1 MDVQKFIEKIE
12 NADFGNLKK
21 LQEISKFKIKIIK
34 LEKEKIALIVK
45 TNHKLEV
52 NFLENK
58 NNIVK
63 NYNKIKG

>member
-1 MDVQKFIEKIE
+1 MLTVDKIEIFFEKQPITNACKWLVLIKVQKK
-12 NADFGNLKK
+12 
-21 LQEISKFKIKIIK
+21 
-34 LEKEKIALIVK
+34 KEKIALIVK

>member
-1 MDVQKFIEKIE
+1 MVGTNKSS
-12 NADFGNLKK
+12 KK
-21 LQEISKFKIKIIK
+21 
-34 LEKEKIALIVK
+34 KEKIALIVK